1 MCKNITPNIP
11 LFLQIQKKI
20 LFSLQFHKSHNFQ
33 RISKF
38 HLFST
43 VFYSILEMTEANK
56 QWQLN
61 LYELHRKP
69 LQIPPPRP
77 DGENTVTMKTA
88 VLTDLLTCPICLDV
102 LENTMVTKNCLHRFC
117 SECITTALRR
127 GNQECPTCRKK
138 LVSRRCLRPDP
149 NFDSLITKL
158 FPDRKDAGDKEE
170 TDLMNL
176 VKQHSV
182 RLHKTATER
191 GVLIGDSSDADG
203 PVVKAKGRGRKR
215 KSTARESNIEKIDEV
230 DSDGMTG
237 GMAGGIESPRDTE
250 VKAKRSGKR
259 TNSKKKVKDSDEE
272 ADEPTPEP
280 LKKRKRKTKKSQN
293 PQIMTPQNR
302 TPNISAQNSL
312 RNSDNDSDTD
322 NDSTISKLSKIS
334 KLDSKLDSK
343 PTTPRSRK
351 KDKTIHALI
360 DFTPPASEKPSLLQF
375 SSPEVSEAESTVNSD
390 DSHSETSHKSSDFH
404 FTLSKIDEDND
415 VVATEQLATSSE
427 STIQHVREFI
437 LEKLVRINVRK
448 YTVLVGVL
456 RESSV
461 GNELRDS
468 DADASVGKVYENE
481 FGSGEACVFGYKVVR
496 V

>member
-1 MCKNITPNIP
+1 
-11 LFLQIQKKI
+11 
-20 LFSLQFHKSHNFQ
+20 
-33 RISKF
+33 
-38 HLFST
+38 
-43 VFYSILEMTEANK
+43 MTEANK

-69 LQIPPPRP
+69 LQIPAKP
-77 DGENTVTMKTA
+77 DKENLVTMKTT

-176 VKQHSV
+176 IKQHSE

-191 GVLIGDSSDADG
+191 GVLVGDSSDATDG
-203 PVVKAKGRGRKR
+203 PVVKTAKGRGRKR
-215 KSTARESNIEKIDEV
+215 KSTTANIEKIDEV

-237 GMAGGIESPRDTE
+237 VESPRDE
-250 VKAKRSGKR
+250 VKGKRSGKR
-259 TNSKKKVKDSDEE
+259 TSHKKKVKDSDEE

-280 LKKRKRKTKKSQN
+280 LKKRKRKTKKSQSMT
-293 PQIMTPQNR
+293 PQNMTPQNMTPQNR
-302 TPNISAQNSL
+302 TPNISAQNSV
-312 RNSDNDSDTD
+312 RNSDNDSETD
-322 NDSTISKLSKIS
+322 NDSTISKLSKLS
-334 KLDSKLDSK
+334 KLDAKPDSK
-343 PTTPRSRK
+343 PSTPRSRK
-351 KDKTIHALI
+351 NKTPQI
-360 DFTPPASEKPSLLQF
+360 DITPPTSEKPSIIF
-375 SSPEVSEAESTVNSD
+375 SSPEVSEAESVDSN
-390 DSHSETSHKSSDFH
+390 DSHPENIHKSTDFH
-404 FTLSKIDEDND
+404 FILKKIDEDND
-415 VVATEQLATSSE
+415 VVATELLATCFK
-427 STIQHVREFI
+427 STIQHVREYI

-456 RESSV
+456 REGGV
-461 GNELRDS
+461 ENELKDS
-468 DADASVGKVYENE
+468 DADASVGKVYESE
-481 FGSGEACVFGYKVVR
+481 FGSSEACVFGYKVVR
-496 V
+496 I

>member
-1 MCKNITPNIP
+1 
-11 LFLQIQKKI
+11 
-20 LFSLQFHKSHNFQ
+20 
-33 RISKF
+33 
-38 HLFST
+38 
-43 VFYSILEMTEANK
+43 MTEANK

-69 LQIPPPRP
+69 LQIPAKP
-77 DGENTVTMKTA
+77 DKENMVTMKTT

-170 TDLMNL
+170 TDLLNL
-176 VKQHSV
+176 IKQHSE

-191 GVLIGDSSDADG
+191 GVLVGDSSDADG
-203 PVVKAKGRGRKR
+203 NPVVKTAKGRGRKR
-215 KSTARESNIEKIDEV
+215 KSTANIEKIDEV

-237 GMAGGIESPRDTE
+237 LESPRDE
-250 VKAKRSGKR
+250 IVKGKRAGKR
-259 TNSKKKVKDSDEE
+259 TSQKKKANDSDEE

-280 LKKRKRKTKKSQN
+280 LKKRKRKTKKSQSMT
-293 PQIMTPQNR
+293 PQNMTPQNR
-302 TPNISAQNSL
+302 TPNISAQNSV
-312 RNSDNDSDTD
+312 RNSDNDSETD
-322 NDSTISKLSKIS
+322 NDSTISKLSKLS
-334 KLDSKLDSK
+334 KLDSKLDTKPDSK
-343 PTTPRSRK
+343 PSTPRSK
-351 KDKTIHALI
+351 KNKTPI
-360 DFTPPASEKPSLLQF
+360 DFTPPASGKQSIIF
-375 SSPEVSEAESTVNSD
+375 SSPEASETESVATN
-390 DSHSETSHKSSDFH
+390 DSHSEHTHKSTDFH
-404 FTLSKIDEDND
+404 FILKKIDEDND
-415 VVATEQLATSSE
+415 IVATELLATSFK

-456 RESSV
+456 REHETADNV
-461 GNELRDS
+461 LEDS
-468 DADASVGKVYENE
+468 EADASVGKIYENG
-481 FGSGEACVFGYKVVR
+481 FGTGEACVFGYKVVR
-496 V
+496 I